1 MYHVMQKLCDTLDGW
16 NFHSYKNQ
24 DKYGDDILFDF
35 YTKDG
40 SAILTMKYSNGT
52 ISITNDVEYW
62 NEKHYTDY
70 ENITLNEYNERLKE
84 DN

>member
-16 NFHSYKNQ
+16 NFHCYNCILDSKEY
-24 DKYGDDILFDF
+24 ILFDF

-40 SAILTMKYSNGT
+40 GAILTMKCADG
-52 ISITNDVEYW
+52 IIHIADDVEYW
-62 NEKHYTDY
+62 NEGYYTDY
-70 ENITLNEYNERLKE
+70 ESITLNEYNERLKE